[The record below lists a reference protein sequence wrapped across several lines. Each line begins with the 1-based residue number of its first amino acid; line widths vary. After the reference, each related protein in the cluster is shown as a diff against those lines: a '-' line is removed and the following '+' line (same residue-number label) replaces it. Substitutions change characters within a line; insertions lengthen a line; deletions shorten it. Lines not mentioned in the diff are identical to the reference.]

1 VGGVCI
7 EAKVF
12 DQVDRGNQRD
22 ALLRKQRRRLKT
34 PAGVLLAVVGLI
46 AIGSWMTAIVMPGF
60 RGGASSGGVGQMP
73 FGAGLMMFT
82 VLTISS
88 ALGHRGLFM
97 PASEIELLLAAPVSR
112 SQLIRYRLLAA
123 LGRSIFGALVLS
135 ALATRRAPVGS
146 FGFAGTFV
154 TVMTLP
160 ILGQAV
166 SLAAG
171 DAENRL
177 ATRLARF
184 PYRWVNLAIVIGLI
198 AGAASLT
205 ASSRPDGS
213 LFGAGTNFFD
223 FVFDRPLVRAILLP
237 FTPWSAM
244 ISAESAA
251 TFWPWFA
258 FCASFA
264 LVGFE
269 LVARCPVDFRE
280 LSLATSADVARRLN
294 RMRRGT
300 AGASSISAPKHSAG
314 WRVPWLFGRGPFGAM
329 CWRKSASILRKA
341 RSSLTTG
348 LVIIGFVTLASILL
362 AQHGRWH
369 ALGGTAWIIGLGT
382 PYLCGALRFDFREDL
397 DAMNVIKAWPIAPW
411 RVFVATLA
419 PEVALVSALIIAA
432 ICARMA
438 FTRDVPIALAPCLL
452 AVPLIV
458 MAWASIDNAAFL
470 FAPVRL
476 APGQDSLLQNAGRA
490 LLLLMLRVVVL
501 GFVGSV
507 VGVAV
512 WLAFELQS
520 RLELTDNTV
529 AMLAAVPGLAVLLG
543 EVVALVF
550 VGGWM
555 LRRFDVSRDRG

>member
-1 VGGVCI
+1 
-7 EAKVF
+7 
-12 DQVDRGNQRD
+12 
-22 ALLRKQRRRLKT
+22 
-34 PAGVLLAVVGLI
+34 
-46 AIGSWMTAIVMPGF
+46 
-60 RGGASSGGVGQMP
+60 MP
-73 FGAGLMMFT
+73 FGVGLMMFT

-123 LGRSIFGALVLS
+123 LGRQVFGALVLS
-135 ALATRRAPVGS
+135 ALAAGRAPAGV
-146 FGFAGTFV
+146 FGFVGTFV

-177 ATRLARF
+177 STKLARF
-184 PYRWVNLAIVIGLI
+184 PYRWVNLAVVIGLI
-198 AGAASLT
+198 VVAISLT
-205 ASSRPDGS
+205 TSSRTKGS
-213 LFGAGTNFFD
+213 PFGLDAGFFD
-223 FVFDRPLVRAILLP
+223 YVLDRPLVRALLLP
-237 FTPWSAM
+237 LTPWSSM
-244 ISAESAA
+244 ISATSAA
-251 TFWPWFA
+251 TFWPRFA
-258 FCASFA
+258 FCAGCA
-264 LVGFE
+264 LIGFE

-300 AGASSISAPKHSAG
+300 AGASSMTAPKHSAA
-314 WRVPWLFGRGPFGAM
+314 WRVPWFFGRGPFGAM

-348 LVIIGFVTLASILL
+348 LVIIGGVTLASIYIPRGG
-362 AQHGRWH
+362 AWH
-369 ALGGTAWIIGLGT
+369 ALGGTALIIGLGT

-397 DAMNVIKAWPIAPW
+397 DLMNVIKAWPIAPW

-419 PEVALVSALIIAA
+419 PEVTLVSALITAA
-432 ICARMA
+432 ICARVLI
-438 FTRDVPIALAPCLL
+438 TRDMPVALVPCLI
-452 AVPLIV
+452 AVPLVV

-470 FAPVRL
+470 LAPVRL

-490 LLLLMLRVVVL
+490 LLLLLLRVVIL
-501 GFVGSV
+501 GFV
-507 VGVAV
+507 VGVVTVAV
-512 WLAFELQS
+512 AITFQLKE
-520 RLELTDNTV
+520 RLELSDNEV
-529 AMLAAVPGLAVLLG
+529 AVLASVPGLVVLLV
-543 EVVALVF
+543 EVVVLVIL
-550 VGGWM
+550 GGWM